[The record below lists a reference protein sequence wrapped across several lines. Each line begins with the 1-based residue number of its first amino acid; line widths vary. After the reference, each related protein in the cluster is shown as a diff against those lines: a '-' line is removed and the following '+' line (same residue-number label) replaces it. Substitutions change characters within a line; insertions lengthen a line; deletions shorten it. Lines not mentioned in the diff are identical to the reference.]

1 MLQRGLIVVM
11 LFASG
16 CSTYEYDLVQPT
28 DLARH
33 VGKSDEVFLRDSI
46 EYRLNSIENRL
57 VLRAYNTT
65 DQAMTLNGEKSV
77 LVDETS
83 QSHPLR
89 SVTIA
94 PKSFVKLILP
104 PVPPRVER
112 VGPSIGIGFGGTFGD
127 ARRARPYG
135 WPHYAADGPQ
145 YFAIYDDGSYYWDWN
160 KESDV
165 RLTLHYEQAQTTIQH
180 QFVIA
185 RKKQ

>member
-1 MLQRGLIVVM
+1 M
-11 LFASG
+11 LFLATG
-16 CSTYEYDLVQPT
+16 CATYEHDLVQPA

-33 VGKSDEVFLRDSI
+33 IGKADEVFVRDSI

-77 LVDETS
+77 VVDENS

-104 PVPPRVER
+104 PLPPRIER
-112 VGPSIGIGFGGTFGD
+112 VGPSIGIGFGGMYGD
-127 ARRARPYG
+127 ARRGRYYG
-135 WPHYAADGPQ
+135 GDYYGSTAPQ
-145 YFAIYDDGSYYWDWN
+145 YFAVYDDGAYYWSWT
-160 KESDV
+160 KESEI
-165 RLTLHYEQAQTTIQH
+165 RLTLLYEHGASTTRH
-180 QFVIA
+180 EFVIA
-185 RKKQ
+185 RRQM